1 MAKSAGKKA
10 SNFIVWI
17 ILLLL
22 VVGLAGFGATNFG
35 GSTQS
40 VGSVGDTEIG
50 VNDYARALQN
60 ELNALQSQTG
70 QVFPLAQAQ
79 AFGIDRRVLQRLVAD
94 AALDNENCK
103 HWACPWAT
111 KKLGNAFA
119 KSPDF
124 RALTDRL
131 IAPRTK
137 RGLRQNG
144 SSIGEFEDIIRA
156 ESARTILQGAVL
168 SGAETPA
175 AFTDTL
181 FAYARERRDFTWA
194 QLGAGDLN
202 DPVPEPSDA
211 DLQAYYEANP
221 DNYTVPETK
230 KLTYVWLSPDML
242 VDTITPD
249 EDALRAMYDERIEE
263 YVRPERRLV
272 ERLIYP
278 DQAAADAA
286 RARLDAGEVD
296 FEYLVAER
304 ELELDD
310 VDFGDPSLD
319 ELGGAGEAVFA
330 LTEPG
335 VAGPVETD
343 LGPALFRVNAILT
356 AQETTF
362 QDVRQDLLDEFA
374 IDTARRQIEDEIDP
388 IDDLL
393 AGGATLEELAEEA
406 QMELSTLD
414 WTPDASDGIAAFAEF
429 REAAA
434 AVQDG
439 DFPEV
444 IQSADG
450 SLFALRLDELVAPAL
465 RPLDEV
471 QAQVIQ
477 DWDQAET
484 EKRLLDQIANLTD
497 EAPADD
503 LPTINRVGS
512 DGAEELAEGAGPF
525 GASAN
530 TEIDVLR
537 DGFIEGGGTS
547 LVETVFEMKAVGDVT
562 GIAGADGTVIVV
574 RLDAINEPAAEDEE
588 SAALKDGFAQQT
600 AESIALDMLTAFT
613 NSVQNQ
619 AGITI
624 NQPAIS
630 AVHAQFP

>member
-94 AALDNENCK
+94 AALDNET
-103 HWACPWAT
+103 ASIGLSVGDEEVGQRIREIPGFQG
-111 KKLGNAFA
+111 LDGSF
-119 KSPDF
+119 
-124 RALTDRL
+124 DRSTYE
-131 IAPRTK
+131 AR
-137 RGLRQNG
+137 LRQNG

-296 FEYLVAER
+296 FEDLVAER